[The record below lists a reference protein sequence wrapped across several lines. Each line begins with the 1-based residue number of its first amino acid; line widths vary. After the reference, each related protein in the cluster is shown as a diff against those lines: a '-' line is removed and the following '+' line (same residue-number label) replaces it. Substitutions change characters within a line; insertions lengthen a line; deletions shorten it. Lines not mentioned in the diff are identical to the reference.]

1 MQAGLM
7 KVWCLLA
14 VAVGVSAQPRA
25 DNVLVK
31 MVPPG
36 STSLVGARMD
46 QIKTTEFYRKLL
58 EQQKI
63 PQLERFA
70 NETGFDPRRD
80 VREMLFASTATGG
93 VLLAR
98 GSFRVK
104 QAPLQQSQAK
114 LIRHGDYSIWS
125 LGENGFCILDP
136 TLAAAGD
143 LQSLGAALDEWK
155 SGKHTVAAGLL
166 ARAKE
171 VDPRAQFWG
180 VSTGFATFVA
190 DNMPRAGGRAAG
202 IDFSKIFRGLQDTW
216 FQADFSTGLKG
227 DLHGVAATEQ
237 DAVNLRD
244 TAKGLVGFGRLSVP
258 ENQPEMLKLWDG
270 IVVEQEGRS
279 VTIRADIPQSM
290 VDRLVEMLNSAPGGR
305 GLGGRGAGAAP
316 KPL

>member
-1 MQAGLM
+1 M
-7 KVWCLLA
+7 KFWCLLA
-14 VAVGVSAQPRA
+14 AAAVAVSGQPRT

-36 STSLVGARMD
+36 STSLVSARMD

-58 EQQKI
+58 EQQKL

-70 NETGFDPRRD
+70 QETGFDPRRD

-104 QAPLQQSQAK
+104 QEPLKQSQAK
-114 LIRHGDYSIWS
+114 LIRHGAYIIWS
-125 LGENGFCILDP
+125 LGENGFCILDT

-143 LQSLGAALDEWK
+143 LKSLGAALDEWK
-155 SGKHTVAAGLL
+155 SGKHAGAAGLL
-166 ARAKE
+166 AHAKD

-180 VSTGFATFVA
+180 VSTGFASFLA
-190 DNMPRAGGRAAG
+190 DHMPRPGGRAAG
-202 IDFSKIFRGLQDTW
+202 IDFSKIFRGLQETW
-216 FQADFSTGLKG
+216 FQADFSNGLKG
-227 DLHGVAATEQ
+227 DLHGVAAAEQ

-279 VTIRADIPQSM
+279 VTIRADIPQSL
-290 VDRLVEMLNSAPGGR
+290 VDRLVQMLSSAPGTPGLGGR
-305 GLGGRGAGAAP
+305 GLGGVP
-316 KPL
+316 TPF